1 MNAPAPSGVRA
12 AREWVCIREF
22 HNSEA
27 RCGASGTRPGL
38 GGKGWGGV
46 FLREMSSMWLMAL
59 VLGIGYLVL
68 FARFCYVFRG
78 LSAILRILSS
88 MESASSIVRFFRITI
103 CGVDASFWRY
113 RLFILLD
120 LEMV

>member
-1 MNAPAPSGVRA
+1 MV
-12 AREWVCIREF
+12 
-22 HNSEA
+22 
-27 RCGASGTRPGL
+27 
-38 GGKGWGGV
+38 
-46 FLREMSSMWLMAL
+46 L

-68 FARFCYVFRG
+68 FARFCCVFRG

-88 MESASSIVRFFRITI
+88 MESASSIVRFFGITI

-113 RLFILLD
+113 RLFVLLG